1 MKLKLIKL
9 ALSICLLTFSFQSC
23 ILFKKKVTKPV
34 VINVIKDQVTILI
47 QSNLSY
53 TKYIQ
58 TYKQDSIFLKFIKG
72 FTSEANFTTNVT
84 LVYNEEEKA
93 NYNLRIKKIILN
105 ESSTIETIN
114 NEKSEFNGK
123 QVELH
128 RVNCSA
134 EVELVKLGTS
144 NNQVPIICKN
154 DKDKTEKIKN
164 NRDINDLLSG
174 SNKDNTIYR
183 TKLLSNDVGMDLAED
198 VGKRIWVPITRKLAK
213 N

>member
-1 MKLKLIKL
+1 MKLKLIKIVL
-9 ALSICLLTFSFQSC
+9 SVFLLSISFQSC

-34 VINVIKDQVTILI
+34 VINVVKDQAIVLI
-47 QSNLSY
+47 ESNLPY

-58 TYKQDSIFLKFIKG
+58 AYKQDSIFLKFMKG
-72 FTSEANFTTNVT
+72 FNFEASFTSNVT
-84 LVYNEEEKA
+84 LVFNEEDKA
-93 NYNLRIKKIILN
+93 SYTLLIKKIIVN
-105 ESSTIETIN
+105 ESSSVETIN

-134 EVELVKLGTS
+134 EVELIKLS
-144 NNQVPIICKN
+144 DSKQLPIVCKN
-154 DKDKTEKIKN
+154 NKDKTEKIKN
-164 NRDINDLLSG
+164 SRDISDLISG

-183 TKLLSNDVGMDLAED
+183 TKLLSSDVGMDLAED